1 MPFDRVLPIMF
12 TVAIVPLLH
21 LLLCSLVDETE
32 ANFYWVIISLF
43 KSIQIKRFFKNL
55 NMLWSY
61 IYILRED

>member
-1 MPFDRVLPIMF
+1 MF